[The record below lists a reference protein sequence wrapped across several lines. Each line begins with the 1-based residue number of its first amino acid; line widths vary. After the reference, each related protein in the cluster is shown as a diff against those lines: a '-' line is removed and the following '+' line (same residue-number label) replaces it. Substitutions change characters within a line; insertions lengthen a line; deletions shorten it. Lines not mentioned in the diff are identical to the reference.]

1 MPKDELGRPVLVVKP
16 LDDFEKKMSGL
27 GRAQINAMVKS
38 LLMANWALGAIIEE
52 VVTEHGEDC
61 TCMGC
66 NWVEEHIG
74 ELGEPHGCSHGL
86 GDECPFCD
94 PLKLATQ
101 EEKRGDA

>member
-1 MPKDELGRPVLVVKP
+1 MPRDELGRPVLVVKP
-16 LDDFEKKMSGL
+16 LDDFDKKMNGL
-27 GRAQINAMVKS
+27 GRDKLTSMVRS

-74 ELGEPHGCSHGL
+74 ELGERLGNCPHGI
-86 GDECPFCD
+86 GDECPFCE
-94 PLKLATQ
+94 PKLEPQ
-101 EEKRGDA
+101 EQRGGV